1 MTPIKYL
8 WKLHGERWERVFSK
22 INTNTIKGVH
32 QKFLGAADSLKAGVK
47 QGLSKFRKKK

>member
-1 MTPIKYL
+1 MTPVKYL

-32 QKFLGAADSLKAGVK
+32 QKFLGAADNVK
-47 QGLSKFRKKK
+47 REVIQKLSRYKKKR